1 MAFRVHTDR
10 LRRGMVIKSDVYTR
24 SGAVLI
30 PNNTPVSKDVLAL
43 LARHFI
49 DYVMVDYQSTASSPE
64 DIPSPE
70 SVPKVRQQQIEEFK
84 ENFHIA
90 ETTLS
95 ENLIDVVTKEKD
107 LDVPLLLNMLNNI
120 VENSENEV
128 NLCNMLFSMKKNAEG
143 LYTHSNQCGTLG
155 AGVSQMAEPGKRR
168 DRFGGNSGTVT

>member
-128 NLCNMLFSMKKNAEG
+128 NLLS
-143 LYTHSNQCGTLG
+143 LIHI
-155 AGVSQMAEPGKRR
+155 
-168 DRFGGNSGTVT
+168 